1 MTAFPKNTDEV
12 YRYAFCADAPPLLQ
26 VPHRPGLRAFPCGK
40 TQRPPG
46 SCSYWHW
53 GASKLQWR
61 SANTWRLPCLAPR
74 TETQTHA
81 CPLPSICVPHSPVG
95 VSSPGACLTGRR
107 LPNRKFRQPS
117 CIATMREIHFSIII
131 PHPLFNLYHFWIYV
145 NDFLSDFLHSQI
157 ESIFFNPYEYSIK
170 ATIFI

>member
-1 MTAFPKNTDEV
+1 MPVDAFDNHLKIPFVEERLCRLPKNTDEIFPTS
-12 YRYAFCADAPPLLQ
+12 FCADAPPLLQ

-74 TETQTHA
+74 TETQAHA

-95 VSSPGACLTGRR
+95 SPSFRARASQDDAS
-107 LPNRKFRQPS
+107 RKESFCQPS
-117 CIATMREIHFSIII
+117 FNAAGAGNPLWHNYPAPVIQFI
-131 PHPLFNLYHFWIYV
+131 P
-145 NDFLSDFLHSQI
+145 FLHLCQRFS
-157 ESIFFNPYEYSIK
+157 FRLF
-170 ATIFI
+170 T